1 MYAWQLT
8 WQNRELKLFI
18 QFLKFSCRKVVPSVK
33 AQTSAH
39 SRENYFGASF
49 LYLTSWEGKMNKLI
63 LLLQPFHLLYLVFSK
78 RQFNAI

>member
-1 MYAWQLT
+1 MAADLAKQVVKTIYI
-8 WQNRELKLFI
+8 K
-18 QFLKFSCRKVVPSVK
+18 FLKFSCRKVVSRVK

-39 SRENYFGASF
+39 SNENYFGAPF

-63 LLLQPFHLLYLVFSK
+63 LFLQPFHLLYLVFSK